1 MQTYDSNL
9 RPSVRGH
16 FTDNPGISPMDAPIS
31 LPNRPAPTNAWQAL
45 TAFLADVDWATVYR
59 VVARLTI
66 ALCFLLDVAATVGY
80 WQAYGLGALQ
90 AVAQCLTVLCF
101 LAVTLLTDD
110 ANVILLMGGLAI
122 LATLAL

>member
-1 MQTYDSNL
+1 MYANDSNV

-16 FTDNPGISPMDAPIS
+16 FTDNPGISPMDASIP
-31 LPNRPAPTNAWQAL
+31 LPNRLAPTNAWQAL

-66 ALCFLLDVAATVGY
+66 ALCFLLNGAATVGY

>member
-1 MQTYDSNL
+1 
-9 RPSVRGH
+9 
-16 FTDNPGISPMDAPIS
+16 MDAIVS
-31 LPNRPAPTNAWQAL
+31 TRPNRPAPTNAWEAL
-45 TAFLADVDWATVYR
+45 TALLADVDWATVYR